1 MSSLLYLYH
10 LVFIGQKDTNTKTEL
25 CFSLRLPPSLCL
37 PPSLPPSLSPSCPV
51 MCSGQTV
58 WLLGVSGMIIE
69 TEASKDIPRCLVY
82 PETSLA
88 AQALL
93 LYRRHFSCSPQRTVA
108 SCAGCGVRIIVVQC
122 HLDGIFFFFL
132 PLTPRLQNLSGLCL
146 CGHSAS
152 DFQPDDRQA
161 TQSRRCFFFLHYLPS
176 EVNAFVL
183 FSFFISMHAFQKN

>member
-1 MSSLLYLYH
+1 MSSLFYLYH

-25 CFSLRLPPSLCL
+25 CFSLRLCVCL
-37 PPSLPPSLSPSCPV
+37 PPPSLSPSCPV

-93 LYRRHFSCSPQRTVA
+93 LYWQHFSCSPQRTVA
-108 SCAGCGVRIIVVQC
+108 SCRLWCPYHCHTVSFGWNFLFTSYSQIAKSEWIVFMWSFC
-122 HLDGIFFFFL
+122 FRF
-132 PLTPRLQNLSGLCL
+132 
-146 CGHSAS
+146 SAWG
-152 DFQPDDRQA
+152 QA
-161 TQSRRCFFFLHYLPS
+161 FLHYLPS
-176 EVNAFVL
+176 EVNTFVL
-183 FSFFISMHAFQKN
+183 FFVSMHMFKIYTWY